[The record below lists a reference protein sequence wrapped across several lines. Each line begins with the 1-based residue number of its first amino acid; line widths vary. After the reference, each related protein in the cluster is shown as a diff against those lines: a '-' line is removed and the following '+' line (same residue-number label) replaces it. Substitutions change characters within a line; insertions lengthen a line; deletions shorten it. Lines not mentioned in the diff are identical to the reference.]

1 METRNLPGTELD
13 LSVVGFGAWA
23 IGGDYWGDDVTDERS
38 IGAVHKA
45 LDVGINWFDTAPLY
59 GHGHSEEVLVR
70 AVEAPPPAIGSSTP
84 TTRIRAATATSGYA

>member
-45 LDVGINWFDTAPLY
+45 LDVGINWFDTDLWEQASLAR
-59 GHGHSEEVLVR
+59 ER
-70 AVEAPPPAIGSSTP
+70 
-84 TTRIRAATATSGYA
+84 RSG